1 MGSGCEAKGYEPTDW
16 AEGVRLRDVS
26 LLTGLRV

>member
-1 MGSGCEAKGYEPTDW
+1 MGSGCEAKRCEPTDL

-26 LLTGLRV
+26 LLNGLRV